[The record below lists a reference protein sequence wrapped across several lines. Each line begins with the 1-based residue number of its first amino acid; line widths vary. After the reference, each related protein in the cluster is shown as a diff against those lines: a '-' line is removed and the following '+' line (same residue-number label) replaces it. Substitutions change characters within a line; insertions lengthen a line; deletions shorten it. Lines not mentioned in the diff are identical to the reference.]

1 MNAEFTIRPLSNS
14 STDLEKEQTAEI
26 LTLAFRIHWPGS
38 WETIEEGRQEVTE
51 MLAADRILLA
61 AVDHGGRVLGWIG
74 GIPEYD
80 GNVWELHPLAVHPD
94 FQGRGIGR
102 ALVAAFEAEVKARG
116 GLTIQLG
123 TDDEDGSTSL
133 ADTDLYVDTYRKMA
147 ELQNHTDHP
156 VTFYQKLGY
165 KLIGVMPDA
174 NGVGRPDLIMGK
186 RVSSG

>member
-1 MNAEFTIRPLSNS
+1 MPADYTLIKLNPDSPAVQRM
-14 STDLEKEQTAEI
+14 QAAEI
-26 LTLAFRIHWPGS
+26 LTLAFRTHWPGS
-38 WETIEEGRQEVTE
+38 WETIEDGREEVAE
-51 MLAADRILLA
+51 MLAEDRILLA
-61 AVDHGGRVLGWIG
+61 AVDGDGRVLGWIG

-94 FQGRGIGR
+94 FQGQGIGK
-102 ALVAAFEAEVKARG
+102 ALVAAFEAEVKSRG

-133 ADTDLYVDTYRKMA
+133 SGTDLYEDTYRKMA
-147 ELQNHTDHP
+147 ELVNHSDHP

-174 NGVGRPDLIMGK
+174 NGIGKPDLIMGK
-186 RVSSG
+186 RVV